1 MRQNFHCFSG
11 RGYRPCHSAAPGSG
25 PALGPK
31 PPASARPAPG
41 GRWPAVTRV
50 ETPFLLRFRARG
62 GNAMRFQ
69 IARELAKALPPL
81 QWQGPMPLPQCRA
94 GIRTGRGPKP
104 PASARPAHG
113 GRFSPAGSG
122 AGLCVSRTCRSKGHR
137 SARAG
142 KRAAFPVPARTG
154 EGTFTAAMA
163 GAIAPATALRW
174 HRDRPGAQSP
184 RPAPAPP
191 SGAIPFPGLERTFR
205 HACRTAL
212 FQHPAGACAAML
224 SGYRH
229 PHAQRAPGPVADVA
243 AAHDR
248 AMAARVPDDER
259 MRRKSAVDQ
268 DRPTAGA
275 VLMDRAHPAGPRR
288 AARATR
294 RRSGFGALHRRSGL
308 RWRCGS
314 LTGGCGCS
322 GADSG
327 WCTAV
332 MAGFVFRL
340 PGCHDRHRRH
350 MPHLFPV
357 LSRQTQCPATPTE
370 RKRQRPALTF
380 PSPHPVARQR
390 TFSVASPISARI
402 SEMIQNRITICG
414 SAQPFF
420 SKW

>member
-50 ETPFLLRFRARG
+50 ETPLLLRFRARG

-94 GIRTGRGPKP
+94 GIRTSRGPKP

-191 SGAIPFPGLERTFR
+191 SGAIPFPGPERISR
-205 HACRTAL
+205 QACGRLFFSTLLVPAPPCSQDIGARTPSARPVRSPTWRL
-212 FQHPAGACAAML
+212 RMT
-224 SGYRH
+224 
-229 PHAQRAPGPVADVA
+229 GPW
-243 AAHDR
+243 
-248 AMAARVPDDER
+248 PQGCR
-259 MRRKSAVDQ
+259 MVNGCGGNPQLTR
-268 DRPTAGA
+268 T
-275 VLMDRAHPAGPRR
+275 GPRQV
-288 AARATR
+288 
-294 RRSGFGALHRRSGL
+294 
-308 RWRCGS
+308 RC
-314 LTGGCGCS
+314 
-322 GADSG
+322 
-327 WCTAV
+327 
-332 MAGFVFRL
+332 
-340 PGCHDRHRRH
+340 
-350 MPHLFPV
+350 
-357 LSRQTQCPATPTE
+357 
-370 RKRQRPALTF
+370 
-380 PSPHPVARQR
+380 
-390 TFSVASPISARI
+390 
-402 SEMIQNRITICG
+402 
-414 SAQPFF
+414 
-420 SKW
+420 